1 MSQQDIVVRRV
12 HSYLRVRDANAAI
25 AFYEKA
31 FGAKEIFR
39 LSDPGDRVAHAEMEL
54 GPTMI
59 MLSDEYPEMGV
70 MSPTS
75 LDGTGV
81 GIYLQV
87 DDANAAYER
96 AIEAGATSMME
107 PKDQFYGERAAKVRD
122 PFGHEWLLGQQL
134 EELSPVEMQ
143 ERFDA
148 MMKGQ

>member
-1 MSQQDIVVRRV
+1 MPMRRSPFMRK
-12 HSYLRVRDANAAI
+12 HLGRKRITDLRILVTVSLMPKMD
-25 AFYEKA
+25 F
-31 FGAKEIFR
+31 
-39 LSDPGDRVAHAEMEL
+39 
-54 GPTMI
+54 GPTTI

-81 GIYLQV
+81 GIYLHV
-87 DDANAAYER
+87 EDTNAAFQR

-107 PKDQFYGERAAKVRD
+107 PQDQFYGERSAKVRD

-148 MMKGQ
+148 MMKQQ